1 MDFLTLEKAFFESGN
16 RMDAKSIKDVLLES
30 LDGNVNVDILKKKHP
45 KKYDSIQQLI
55 DEIKDD
61 YYRIQNYDLEL
72 ILQNLSEKEIDVGII
87 LMTSKNNKQKKHSV
101 YFYDTNL
108 DIMDIETVPIIS

>member
-1 MDFLTLEKAFFESGN
+1 M
-16 RMDAKSIKDVLLES
+16 
-30 LDGNVNVDILKKKHP
+30 
-45 KKYDSIQQLI
+45 I

-108 DIMDIETVPIIS
+108 DIMDIETVPIISLYHTYYNNEYILSNILINYGEELKYYSTSVIYIVLIVFIKNGLR